1 MSVFCRVGV
10 VLERVQQKC
19 CVLPQLLL
27 GVDKF
32 VSFVQ
37 PQLDCHRQGKQE
49 LPGRAALP
57 QERL

>member
-1 MSVFCRVGV
+1 M
-10 VLERVQQKC
+10 LQ
-19 CVLPQLLL
+19 LPQLLL